1 LDSGFPSELGLRAS
15 GLAATISDGLSE
27 VLTVCVTSTLDSRE
41 VNPYTTRVESWQN
54 YALAALAVL
63 FIGVSKAGFGGGLGM
78 LTTPLCALAFPPKY
92 AIGMLL
98 PLLCAGDLFS
108 MRYYWRKWDARN
120 LKYLLPGVIVGV
132 IAGISFVGRFSPRQ
146 LNIAI
151 GAIAVAFVVFQLARE
166 WVFRMEGSFQPNHA
180 VGLPCGVLTGITST
194 FAHGAGPVV
203 SMFLVPQHLPKELF
217 VGTTVLVFFWVNW
230 IKVPFFVAADVIT
243 LETVR
248 MGAWFL
254 PLIPV
259 GVWLGVWLNR
269 RFSQVWFHRV
279 ILAGLFLAGLQLIFN
294 FKFR

>member
-1 LDSGFPSELGLRAS
+1 M
-15 GLAATISDGLSE
+15 
-27 VLTVCVTSTLDSRE
+27 
-41 VNPYTTRVESWQN
+41 ESWQA
-54 YALAALAVL
+54 YTLAALAVL
-63 FIGVSKAGFGGGLGM
+63 FIGISKAGFGGGLGM

-98 PLLCAGDLFS
+98 PLLCAGDLAS
-108 MRYYWRKWDARN
+108 MYFYRGKWEKEN
-120 LKYLLPGVIVGV
+120 LKYLLPGVVAGV

-151 GAIAVAFVVFQLARE
+151 GIIAIAFVLFQLARQAI
-166 WVFRMEGSFQPNHA
+166 FRMEGSFRPNHA
-180 VGLPCGVLTGITST
+180 VGIPCGVMTGITST

-203 SMFLVPQHLPKELF
+203 SMFLVPQHLSKEVF

-243 LETVR
+243 LETLR
-248 MGAWFL
+248 MGLWFL

-259 GVWLGVWLNR
+259 GVLLGVWCNR

-279 ILAGLFLAGLQLIFN
+279 ILLGLFLAGVQLIFN
-294 FKFR
+294 FKFN